1 MSLRAVLYAR
11 VSGDDRHREGRN
23 LQGQLDLCRAYA
35 QARGYQVIAELAED
49 DRGASGAA
57 FELPRLNQVRELAQ
71 AGAFDVLVTREL
83 DRLSR
88 SLAKQL
94 FVEEELRR
102 SGVTLEYALAE
113 YADDPEGNLN
123 KNIRAVIAEFER
135 LKISERMNR
144 GRELKVRAGSVLV
157 YARPPFGY
165 HACQADQK
173 WQLEVVEE
181 EARTVR
187 LIFEWY
193 TLGDNGGAPLS
204 IYAIQQKLN
213 SLALPSPADVRGGI
227 PKDRPAGQWSK
238 ASVGR
243 ILQAE
248 TYAGVWHWRKYA
260 KVQGKQVPRPEEEW
274 VAVAVPALISR
285 ATWELAVARRAH
297 NQDAAR
303 RNGKEDYLLQRR
315 TVCGRCGYKMSSLTF
330 RRDRKTRPGATVYRY
345 YRCPAAGTRAANMPH
360 TCDLPNFRVDD
371 VDRVVWEW
379 VRGLLS
385 DPAALQAGLDT
396 LREEQRSQQD
406 PLRSRLATLDGL
418 LADHARQLERL
429 LDLYLTA
436 EFPKEQL
443 DARKGKL
450 LQTMAG
456 LQEERAGLAARLDAQ
471 FLNADQ
477 VAGLQAFAARV
488 AEKLAAAD
496 QDFASQRY
504 VIDELDVMATLAVED
519 GVKVVYAR
527 CVLGQKTL
535 SIASTTTHR
544 KHLPHRCHPKPPR
557 RAAAGPRSAG

>member
-1 MSLRAVLYAR
+1 MTPRAVLYAR
-11 VSGDDRHREGRN
+11 VSGDDRHHEGRN

-135 LKISERMNR
+135 LKISERMSR
-144 GRELKVRAGSVLV
+144 GRELKVRAGSVLISS
-157 YARPPFGY
+157 RPPFGY
-165 HACQADQK
+165 RVSQADRK
-173 WQLEVVEE
+173 AQLEVVEE
-181 EARTVR
+181 EARTIR

-193 TLGDNGGAPLS
+193 TLGDNDGQPLS

-213 SLALPSPADVRGGI
+213 SLALPSPADVRAGI
-227 PKDRPAGQWSK
+227 PKDRPAGQWCK
-238 ASVGR
+238 ATIGR
-243 ILQAE
+243 ILQNE
-248 TYAGVWHWRKYA
+248 TYAGVWHWRKSA
-260 KVQGKQVPRPEEEW
+260 QVRGKRVPRTEEEW
-274 VAVAVPALISR
+274 LAVAVPAIISR
-285 ATWELAVARRAH
+285 ATWEAAVARRAQ
-297 NQDAAR
+297 NQDTAR
-303 RNGKEDYLLQRR
+303 RNVKEDYLLRRR
-315 TVCGRCGYKMSSLTF
+315 TVCGQCGAKMIALTV
-330 RRDRKTRPGATVYRY
+330 RAPRKTRPVVRIYRY
-345 YRCPAAGTRAANMPH
+345 YCCPATGKIPSTMAYN
-360 TCDLPNFRVDD
+360 CDLPRFPVEQ
-371 VDRVVWEW
+371 VDRLVWDW

-385 DPAALQAGLDT
+385 DPAALQAGLAT
-396 LREEQRSQQD
+396 MREEQRSRQN
-406 PLRSRLATLDGL
+406 PLRSRLEVVDGL

-436 EFPKEQL
+436 EFPREQL

-456 LQEERAGLAARLDAQ
+456 LQEERAGLAARLDEQ

-488 AEKLAAAD
+488 AEKLTAPTRISP
-496 QDFASQRY
+496 AS
-504 VIDELDVMATLAVED
+504 
-519 GVKVVYAR
+519 GF
-527 CVLGQKTL
+527 
-535 SIASTTTHR
+535 
-544 KHLPHRCHPKPPR
+544 
-557 RAAAGPRSAG
+557 